1 MKKSVALFIFLL
13 ICTDLLA
20 QNKPS
25 LTVFFDV
32 ECPICQHYT
41 GRLQGLYEKYKTQID
56 FKIVYPTKNTTR
68 GDVRRFERE
77 YSFKI
82 PFVIDNEHIVV
93 KKHDATTMPEVVFVS
108 SNNETLYHGA
118 IDNQFIGLGKFRPST
133 TEKYLQ
139 NAIENWLNS
148 RVVSLQKTEPIG
160 CLINR
165 K

>member
-1 MKKSVALFIFLL
+1 MKKSVILFLFLL
-13 ICTDLLA
+13 TCSDLLA
-20 QNKPS
+20 QNKPT
-25 LTVFFDV
+25 LTVFFDI
-32 ECPICQHYT
+32 ECPICQNYT
-41 GRLQGLYEKYKTQID
+41 GRLQELYEKYKTQID

-82 PFVIDNEHIVV
+82 PFVIDTEHIAV

-108 SNNETLYHGA
+108 SNNEILYRGA
-118 IDNQFIGLGKFRPST
+118 IDNQFIGLGKFRPTT

-139 NAIENWLNS
+139 NAIENWLNN
-148 RVVSLQKTEPIG
+148 RVVNLQKTEPIG